1 MKYLFFVLVLLLT
14 QFSTLNAQDQWVLAK
29 DKDEVQIFTRKL
41 DHRRVKEFKAVTYT
55 SKSVDELEAIIKDVE
70 LYPDWVYSV
79 THGELLET
87 NGESRILYYIFGVPW
102 PVSDRD
108 MVIESFK
115 TTDDDGNLKFD
126 LNLVKD
132 LKPEVSG
139 YVRMKEV
146 FGSWTF
152 IPKLDKTKIIYQFY
166 GDPSGSLPAWLINMF
181 IVDGPH
187 ETLVNLRN
195 K

>member
-1 MKYLFFVLVLLLT
+1 MKYLFFAILFF
-14 QFSTLNAQDQWVLAK
+14 QFTSSFAQEQWSLAK

-70 LYPDWVYSV
+70 HYPDWVYSV

-115 TTDDDGNLKFD
+115 TTDENGNLKFD
-126 LNLVKD
+126 LKLVKD
-132 LKPEVSG
+132 HKPEVSG

-152 IPKLDKTKIIYQFY
+152 IPKGGKTKIIYQFY
-166 GDPSGSLPAWLINMF
+166 GDPAGSLPAWLINMF